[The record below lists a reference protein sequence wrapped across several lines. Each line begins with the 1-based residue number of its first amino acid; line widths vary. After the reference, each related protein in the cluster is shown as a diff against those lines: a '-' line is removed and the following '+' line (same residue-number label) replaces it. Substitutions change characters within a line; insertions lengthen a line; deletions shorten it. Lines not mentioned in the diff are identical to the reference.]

1 MKKLF
6 VLALIIGV
14 IMLVQWLQQER
25 ANWQGL
31 TRTEAE
37 EKLRGRLAAKLEGKV
52 DEEQFE
58 GIVSAVLDGMM
69 TKGIVVADPVA

>member
-6 VLALIIGV
+6 VLALIVGA

-37 EKLRGRLAAKLEGKV
+37 EKLRGRLAAKLE
-52 DEEQFE
+52 E
-58 GIVSAVLDGMM
+58 GLRR
-69 TKGIVVADPVA
+69 